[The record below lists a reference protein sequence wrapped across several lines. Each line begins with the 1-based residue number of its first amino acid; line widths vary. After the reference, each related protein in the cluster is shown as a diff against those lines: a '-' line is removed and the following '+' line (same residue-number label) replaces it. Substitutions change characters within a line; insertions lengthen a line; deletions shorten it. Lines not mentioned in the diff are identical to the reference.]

1 MSQANAPLSND
12 ILRSL
17 DLIRST
23 DPQERKRAVSIL
35 SSVRSDPRVQQVFE
49 HLYAKDPDPG
59 VRHAAWQALQQ
70 SEPAVPAPG
79 AGAAPARANGTAA
92 PAPRQR
98 RPSTMVRRRAG
109 RRGMFLVNPA
119 NARLVSRE
127 VRRAAKRK
135 QGGRSALVLASVL
148 LLVVGLLWG
157 MVAHDWYTALR
168 LSEDGRDVSG
178 QVTGRQVSGG
188 HHYSVQYRYEVEQ
201 NRFTGSQPVAQSD
214 YERLDTGSKVTVTYV
229 SGDVAVSSLS
239 QSNPDHDLRNRLTI
253 AAAGLSAITLLVL
266 VLGILQRTRP
276 HVLRGG
282 WRLIKGQVVACQGR
296 VDDDGDFKIVLRYRF
311 RSPSKRVITTQVRQI
326 RNDLRSKSLPRP
338 GSPVAVYYRS
348 DKKYRML

>member
-1 MSQANAPLSND
+1 MSQVNAPLSND

-17 DLIRST
+17 DLIRSS

-70 SEPAVPAPG
+70 SEPTVPAPG
-79 AGAAPARANGTAA
+79 AGAAAARPNEG
-92 PAPRQR
+92 APRPH
-98 RPSTMVRRRAG
+98 RPATMVRRRAG

-127 VRRAAKRK
+127 ARRAAKRK
-135 QGGRSALVLASVL
+135 QGGRSALVLGSVL
-148 LLVVGLLWG
+148 LLVAGLLWG
-157 MVAHDWYTALR
+157 MVARDWTLALR
-168 LSEDGRDVSG
+168 LSEDGRDVAG

-188 HHYSVQYRYEVEQ
+188 NHYAVQYRYEVEQ
-201 NRFTGSQPVAQSD
+201 VRFTGSQPVEKSD
-214 YERLDTGSKVTVTYV
+214 YEQLDTGSKVTVTYV
-229 SGDVAVSSLS
+229 SGDEGVSRLG
-239 QSNPDHDLRNRLTI
+239 QSNPDHALRNRLTI
-253 AAAGLSAITLLVL
+253 AAAGLSAITLLVI
-266 VLGILQRTRP
+266 VLGVLQRTRP
-276 HVLRGG
+276 HLLRGG
-282 WRLIKGQVVACQGR
+282 WRLIKGQIVACQGR
-296 VDDDGDFKIVLRYRF
+296 ADDDGDFKLVLRYRF

-326 RNDLRSKSLPRP
+326 RNDLRNKPLPRP